1 MEGTRALRWARVDWG
16 PFWERE
22 CCGFLGREKSWSE
35 TTILR
40 AETKLDSRPG
50 GKGDQQSPAP
60 SGWGPDV
67 VLRGRGPEGFHG
79 QAALAPP
86 A

>member
-22 CCGFLGREKSWSE
+22 CCGFLGRKKSWRDYDFE
-35 TTILR
+35 GR
-40 AETKLDSRPG
+40 DQAG
-50 GKGDQQSPAP
+50 QQAWGDQQSPAP

-79 QAALAPP
+79 QAALALP